1 MDERSWARAQLLL
14 RADAL
19 RYDLARRLHG
29 TVEADGAVE
38 TRHVRAVVTVNA
50 VRAGLVRVTI
60 RRHDRARP
68 PVTVEMP
75 VGGIDVHALAA
86 VARAVSRTPWRLR
99 LAALRPLFSFPSRR
113 DQERSS

>member
-1 MDERSWARAQLLL
+1 MTERSWARAQLVL

-19 RYDLARRLHG
+19 RYELARRMRG

-38 TRHVRAVVTVNA
+38 TRHVRAVVTVIP
-50 VRAGLVRVTI
+50 VRAGAVRTTV

-75 VGGIDVHALAA
+75 ADGIDVLALVA
-86 VARAVSRTPWRLR
+86 VARVVSRTPWRAL
-99 LAALRPLFSFPSRR
+99 LAAALSRFPFPSRR
-113 DQERSS
+113 DQE